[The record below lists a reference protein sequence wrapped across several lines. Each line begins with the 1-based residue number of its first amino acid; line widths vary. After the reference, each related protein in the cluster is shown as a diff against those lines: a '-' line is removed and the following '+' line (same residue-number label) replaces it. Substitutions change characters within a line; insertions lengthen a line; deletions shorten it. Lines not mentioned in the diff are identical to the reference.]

1 MESACYIYYSVV
13 IIIYAVLS
21 FMSHLAKPPP
31 LKPLMANGL
40 TIFRLPEP
48 PLMVMCKAHE
58 HAKHATLGG
67 SGACPPGNFEI
78 LHSLRL
84 NLRAF

>member
-1 MESACYIYYSVV
+1 
-13 IIIYAVLS
+13 
-21 FMSHLAKPPP
+21 MSHLAKPPP

-67 SGACPPGNFEI
+67 SGVCPPGNFEI

-84 NLRAF
+84 NLRAFLVIDFNAPVHGHRYTKLFKM